1 MIWENNVFQR
11 MEVILTLYGL
21 ESSVFFVRIDVLL
34 IKYGHASID
43 FFVKYWIKDH
53 LIDFFRPYNRV
64 ELAELIFFDQVWVWQ
79 QGVFHEKF
87 EINDSCFCE
96 KGRFLT
102 KYGHDSIVFLRERT
116 LSVTNGHQSNN
127 F

>member
-1 MIWENNVFQR
+1 

-21 ESSVFFVRIDVLL
+21 ESSVFFVRIDVFL

-64 ELAELIFFDQVWVWQ
+64 VLAELIFFDQVWV
-79 QGVFHEKF
+79 
-87 EINDSCFCE
+87 
-96 KGRFLT
+96 
-102 KYGHDSIVFLRERT
+102 
-116 LSVTNGHQSNN
+116 
-127 F
+127 